1 MNKKYIS
8 NAQKPIGEMGRKRI
22 QEMNLHHTPL
32 IDWGFSFLNG
42 LTSPRCLDL
51 GCGGGETTR
60 RLLLRKGTEFV
71 TGIDYSKVAV
81 EEASKRNQEDIKKGR
96 CQIIRG
102 DVSSLSFIENSYSFA
117 LAVETIYF
125 WPHIEETFREIAR
138 VLTPG
143 ASFMILNE
151 DDGKNVAYQERL
163 RPIMPNM
170 NFYTAEALKTL
181 LLKAGFSSVTIHE
194 KSPWICLIGKK

>member
-22 QEMNLHHTPL
+22 QEMNIHHAPL
-32 IDWGFSFLNG
+32 IDWGFSLLGDSRF
-42 LTSPRCLDL
+42 PRCLDL
-51 GCGGGETTR
+51 GCGGGETTH
-60 RLLLRKGTEFV
+60 RLLLREGTEFV

-81 EEASKRNQEDIKKGR
+81 EEAAKRNQKEIDGGR
-96 CQIIRG
+96 CRIIRG
-102 DVSSLSFIENSYSFA
+102 DVSSLPVETSSYSFA

-125 WPHIEETFREIAR
+125 WPHIEETFQEIAR
-138 VLTPG
+138 ILIPS

-151 DDGKNVAYQERL
+151 DDGKNIACQERL

-170 NFYTAEALKTL
+170 NFYTAEDLESL
-181 LLKAGFSSVTIHE
+181 LLKAGFSSVFVHA

>member
-1 MNKKYIS
+1 MLF
-8 NAQKPIGEMGRKRI
+8 R
-22 QEMNLHHTPL
+22 
-32 IDWGFSFLNG
+32 
-42 LTSPRCLDL
+42 
-51 GCGGGETTR
+51 
-60 RLLLRKGTEFV
+60 
-71 TGIDYSKVAV
+71 
-81 EEASKRNQEDIKKGR
+81 
-96 CQIIRG
+96 
-102 DVSSLSFIENSYSFA
+102 SLSFVENSYSFA